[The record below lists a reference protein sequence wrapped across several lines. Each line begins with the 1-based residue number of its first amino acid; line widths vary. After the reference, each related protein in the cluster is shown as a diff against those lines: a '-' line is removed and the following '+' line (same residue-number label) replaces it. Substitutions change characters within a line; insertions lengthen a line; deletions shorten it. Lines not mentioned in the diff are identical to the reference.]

1 MENACFYIT
10 MKSNLLNIYKILQ
23 LCAGMLIQ
31 NWCHKVLS
39 GRHNLFTCVGS
50 SKIFIRGWIQT
61 GHPEV
66 ETEKQMENN

>member
-31 NWCHKVLS
+31 NWCHQVLP
-39 GRHNLFTCVGS
+39 GVGIIS
-50 SKIFIRGWIQT
+50 SHVLGLLKSS
-61 GHPEV
+61 
-66 ETEKQMENN
+66 